1 MVQPLDAVLSESDIQ
16 EILEAIATIREKLP
30 FLIGLTTDE
39 RRSLVKLGRK
49 SQTFVEKALTIAT
62 EHSDLMPRSLS
73 NESVAAAQRDM
84 DLFDALHPILQTI
97 SQLREL
103 VEDTQMVAGS
113 EAYATARIAYKSA
126 KTNGKGM
133 GLDDV
138 LNDLSRQFQRTRK
151 TAASQ
156 S

>member
-1 MVQPLDAVLSESDIQ
+1 M
-16 EILEAIATIREKLP
+16 
-30 FLIGLTTDE
+30 G
-39 RRSLVKLGRK
+39 
-49 SQTFVEKALTIAT
+49 
-62 EHSDLMPRSLS
+62 RSLS
-73 NESVAAAQRDM
+73 DKSIAAAQRDM
-84 DLFDALHPILQTI
+84 DLFDALHPILQSI

-113 EAYATARIAYKSA
+113 EAYATARLAYKSA

-151 TAASQ
+151 TAAPQ